1 VDDLLPQLHQRS
13 IYIVQVKEG
22 CFPVTSG
29 SNRNGSRTGKRL
41 NECAYLSREIGQYVT
56 SYLPFTSL
64 VWNWVWNSHDH
75 EISQLVYVR
84 RAANDSNC
92 NSQKR
97 ALMQPTADT

>member
-1 VDDLLPQLHQRS
+1 
-13 IYIVQVKEG
+13 
-22 CFPVTSG
+22 
-29 SNRNGSRTGKRL
+29 
-41 NECAYLSREIGQYVT
+41 
-56 SYLPFTSL
+56 LPFTSL

-92 NSQKR
+92 NGQKR